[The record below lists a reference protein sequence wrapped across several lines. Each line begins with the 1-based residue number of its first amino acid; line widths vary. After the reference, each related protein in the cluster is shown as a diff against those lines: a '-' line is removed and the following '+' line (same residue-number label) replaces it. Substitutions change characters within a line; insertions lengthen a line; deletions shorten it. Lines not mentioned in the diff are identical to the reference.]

1 MINDSISE
9 WADGVIQS
17 ILGELYSGLYEKCN
31 SLFGFLFYM
40 LNERVNDAQTELT
53 TPINTWNAS
62 AYNLIHDVVVED
74 VCIPIAAAFVT
85 FIFCLELIHLMQ
97 DGNQMHNIKP
107 QNVIFIFLKFAVCAL
122 ICSKS
127 FDIVMGFY
135 DLGRMAVRNLGDH
148 TATQMTNLMSLE
160 DLLPETPDRY
170 TFSLLLTLLGDFLLL
185 LVSLVIVCV
194 MSVIVYVRVMLWF
207 LEFLI
212 YASAAPIPFSTFNNK
227 EWAQVGMNYT
237 RKMLAVS
244 FEGFFLLLMLVLY
257 GYVVGGL
264 TASDNFLKTLTMMLG
279 VGVALIVLMQKA
291 GTISAS
297 IFNAH

>member
-40 LNERVNDAQTELT
+40 LNERVSDAQTDLT
-53 TPINTWNAS
+53 TPINSWNAS

-85 FIFCLELIHLMQ
+85 FIFCMELIHLMQ

-107 QNVIFIFLKFAVCAL
+107 QNVIFIFLKFSVCAL

-135 DLGRMAVRNLGDH
+135 DLGRWAVRNLGTH
-148 TATQMTNLMSLE
+148 SAAKMTNLMSLT
-160 DLLPETPDRY
+160 DLLPATPTRY

-194 MSVIVYVRVMLWF
+194 MSVIIYVRVMLWF

-257 GYVVGGL
+257 GYIVGGL
-264 TASDNFLKTLTMMLG
+264 TASADFLKTLTMMLG

>member
-1 MINDSISE
+1 MLNDSISE

-17 ILGELYSGLYEKCN
+17 ILGELYTGLYEKCD

-40 LNERVNDAQTELT
+40 LNNRVESSYTELSQSLED
-53 TPINTWNAS
+53 WNAS
-62 AYNLIHDVVVED
+62 AYNLIHDVVVD
-74 VCIPIAAAFVT
+74 DICIPIAAAFVT
-85 FIFCLELIHLMQ
+85 FIFCMELIHLMQ

-135 DLGRMAVRNLGDH
+135 DLGRMAVNQLGTH
-148 TATQMTNLMSLE
+148 SATAMPDLLTLA

-194 MSVIVYVRVMLWF
+194 MSVMIYVRVMLWF

-212 YASAAPIPFSTFNNK
+212 YSSAAPIPFSTFNNK

-237 RKMLAVS
+237 RKMLAMS

-264 TASDNFLKTLTMMLG
+264 TASANFLTTLTMMLG
-279 VGVALIVLMQKA
+279 VGVALVVLMQKA